1 MYIVYL
7 NILPTYM
14 KKKTSL
20 VKKLTKK
27 KLTNAE
33 CVRSQTNCLH
43 KKKHLSCLQ
52 KQMRRK
58 KEHFSLSY
66 QFL

>member
-43 KKKHLSCLQ
+43 KKKTFKLLT
-52 KQMRRK
+52 KTDV
-58 KEHFSLSY
+58 
-66 QFL
+66 